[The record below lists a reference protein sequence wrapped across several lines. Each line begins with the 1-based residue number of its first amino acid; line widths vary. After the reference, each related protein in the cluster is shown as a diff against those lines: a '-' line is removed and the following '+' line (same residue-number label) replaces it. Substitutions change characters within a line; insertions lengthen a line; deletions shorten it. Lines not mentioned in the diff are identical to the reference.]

1 METKVL
7 GNGRTAEVLAYDDTN
22 VIKLFRSFMDDAFIK
37 QEYAVATY
45 AYKNNVPTPEPISV
59 VRQQDRTGIVYRKI
73 NGASLLKILSD
84 EPMHMKKI
92 ASRMA
97 ALHHRIHAVT
107 FEDTTISQKKNIEHA
122 IRGATGIGDSEKEKI
137 IGYLQTLPE
146 GNRLCHGDFHPDN
159 IMEGEATW
167 IIDWMTGSS
176 GNPLCDVARTKMVL
190 ETSEIP
196 DTVSPG
202 MKLLLKFGQRKLA
215 QAYVKEYCKIGNVR
229 IKDIDKWL
237 LPLYAARLVENLSD
251 AEKSVILKKIRK
263 EKV

>member
-1 METKVL
+1 METIVL
-7 GNGRTAEVLAYDDTN
+7 GNGRTAEVLAYDDTS
-22 VIKLFRSFMDDAFIK
+22 VIKLFRPFMDDAYVK
-37 QEYAVATY
+37 QEYAVAMY
-45 AYKNNVPTPEPISV
+45 AFQNNVPTPEPISV

-73 NGASLLKILSD
+73 NGKSLLKILSD
-84 EPMHMKKI
+84 EPMHMKSI
-92 ASRMA
+92 ACRMA
-97 ALHHRIHAVT
+97 ALHHRIHTVS
-107 FEDTTISQKKNIEHA
+107 FDNTTISQKKNIEHA
-122 IRGATGIGDSEKEKI
+122 IRCATGIGDSEKEKI
-137 IGYLQTLPE
+137 IGYLHSLPE
-146 GNRLCHGDFHPDN
+146 GNSLCHGDFHPDN
-159 IMEGEATW
+159 IMEGESTW

-215 QAYVKEYCKIGNVR
+215 QTYVKEYCKIGNVKQ
-229 IKDIDKWL
+229 KDIDKWL